1 LYIFKILGVLVL
13 KRVRILRKG
22 YVLVSLT
29 VEVRDKLREL
39 KELIG
44 VKSLSGTII
53 RMYELHKGL
62 IELS

>member
-1 LYIFKILGVLVL
+1 MLVL

>member
-1 LYIFKILGVLVL
+1 ML

-22 YVLVSLT
+22 YVLVSLI

-44 VKSLSGTII
+44 VKSLSDTII
-53 RMYELHKGL
+53 RMYEFHKGL

>member
-1 LYIFKILGVLVL
+1 VLVL

-22 YVLVSLT
+22 YVLVSLI

-44 VKSLSGTII
+44 VKSLSDTII
-53 RMYELHKGL
+53 RMYEFHKGL